1 MAFKSLIYVFVLL
14 LNILASPVFSEVKS
28 GGSNTSAE
36 HLVDAKVL
44 FDEISDIDISKGH
57 YRVSVELL
65 LTWEGNTDL
74 FLNKFGDEIIHG
86 AKLESFLEKLWYPEF
101 FISNAEKPRTTH
113 YKTLDVLEGKY
124 ELFERF
130 EANLSIDAEMPK
142 YPFGTL
148 DLFMDVASFSGNTKK
163 MIFNPLSIEV
173 GHHDVSRKILKG
185 NWSVANKKLEEQRR
199 TSLNHGGKEKFSYL
213 ISHVNV
219 EHGFIDAVQKIIF
232 PIFSIILLSLLINH
246 FYAMKAQEELYA
258 MRVGGQL
265 TLFLTIPALKFALAG
280 DLPVT
285 HYLNLTDA
293 LFIGSTL
300 IVTFNMLTGI
310 ISHLYL
316 NGVNEQL
323 EVRYATTIRIAGPLF
338 AIIIFAVFISIIFGT

>member
-1 MAFKSLIYVFVLL
+1 
-14 LNILASPVFSEVKS
+14 
-28 GGSNTSAE
+28 
-36 HLVDAKVL
+36 
-44 FDEISDIDISKGH
+44 
-57 YRVSVELL
+57 
-65 LTWEGNTDL
+65 
-74 FLNKFGDEIIHG
+74 
-86 AKLESFLEKLWYPEF
+86 
-101 FISNAEKPRTTH
+101 
-113 YKTLDVLEGKY
+113 
-124 ELFERF
+124 
-130 EANLSIDAEMPK
+130 
-142 YPFGTL
+142 
-148 DLFMDVASFSGNTKK
+148 

-185 NWSVANKKLEEQRR
+185 NWSVDNKKLEEQRR

-246 FYAMKAQEELYA
+246 FYEMKAQEELYA

-280 DLPVT
+280 DLPLT

-293 LFIGSTL
+293 LFISSTL

-310 ISHLYL
+310 ISHFYL
-316 NGVNEQL
+316 SDVNEQL
-323 EVRYATTIRIAGPLF
+323 EARYVTMIRIAGPLF
-338 AIIIFAVFISIIFGT
+338 AIIIFAVFTSIIFGT